1 MAILIRPWAPADR
14 EALRA
19 AIHEPELAAHFDKFL
34 GPEGLEHKLHD
45 RRLAKEGIR
54 IAEVDGVLAGFGV
67 PWLLPQAGDVWTML
81 RVGVRGPFRRRGVG
95 TRLAESLLE
104 FAGRGVLAGGPAGPG
119 ATGRVEVAGSA
130 WMPNAASE
138 RIAAKLGF
146 AHERW
151 FWLMERPRGGAPGPE
166 WPAGIEI
173 RVFDR
178 GEGMLEDWRNAYN
191 DSFAAHYRFVVAT
204 AENTRAIVED
214 PTFRAD
220 GVALA
225 YLEGRCV
232 GFCRNE
238 SHATRGE
245 IAVLG
250 TTHDARGL
258 GLGRALLRWGVRW
271 LEANVPGP
279 VTLLVDGDNEAALKL
294 YRSEGFEISRTRR
307 IWGRVLEAGA

>member
-1 MAILIRPWAPADR
+1 MDIRIRPWTPGDR

-19 AIHEPELAAHFDKFL
+19 ALHEPELAPHFDKFL

-54 IAEVDGVLAGFGV
+54 IAEVDGTLAGFGV

-81 RVGVRGPFRRRGVG
+81 RVGVREPFRGRGIG

-104 FAGRGVLAGGPAGPG
+104 FVRGSVAGVR
-119 ATGRVEVAGSA
+119 RVEVAGSA
-130 WMPNAASE
+130 WMPNDASE
-138 RIAAKLGF
+138 RLAARLGF

-151 FWLMERPRGGAPGPE
+151 FWLMERPRGGAPEPR
-166 WPAGIEI
+166 WPAGVEV
-173 RVFDR
+173 RMFDG
-178 GEGMLEDWRNAYN
+178 GETMLEDWRTAYN
-191 DSFAAHYRFVVAT
+191 DSFASHYRFVVAT
-204 AENTRAIVED
+204 PENTRTIVED

-220 GVALA
+220 GLALA
-225 YLEGRCV
+225 YLGGRV
-232 GFCRNE
+232 AGFCRNE
-238 SHATRGE
+238 AHATRGE
-245 IAVLG
+245 IGVLG

-258 GLGRALLRWGVRW
+258 GLGRALLRWGVHW

-279 VTLLVDGDNEAALKL
+279 VTLLVDGDNEGALAL

-307 IWGRVLEAGA
+307 IWGRVLAGGA